1 MTLIQCEGCETLRKN
16 KSTMYHQNNEEIK
29 NKQDGEEG
37 AGFDTRVLAS
47 ENVLPKGQRENT
59 K

>member
-1 MTLIQCEGCETLRKN
+1 
-16 KSTMYHQNNEEIK
+16 MYHQNNEGK
-29 NKQDGEEG
+29 KTKQDGEEG

-47 ENVLPKGQRENT
+47 ENVLLKGQRENT

>member
-1 MTLIQCEGCETLRKN
+1 MKDARPKKN
-16 KSTMYHQNNEEIK
+16 RNRNSVYHQNNEEEVK
-29 NKQDGEEG
+29 KKKKQDGEEV
-37 AGFDTRVLAS
+37 AGFDARVLAS

>member
-1 MTLIQCEGCETLRKN
+1 
-16 KSTMYHQNNEEIK
+16 MYHQNNEEE

-37 AGFDTRVLAS
+37 AGFDTQVLAS
-47 ENVLPKGQRENT
+47 ENVLPKGQQENT